1 MLNPTQYAKD
11 VLSGEV
17 VVGNYIINA
26 IKRNE
31 ADLKRKDIFFDSD
44 EGVKAL
50 QFISALQHT
59 KGKWKGDRFIPMP
72 WQQWLIYTLFGWK
85 RRNDA
90 GDVIRRFRTAYFEVA
105 RKGGKTALMSAAA
118 NYMFYA
124 DGEAGPEVYFGATTT
139 KQAKICFNESRAM
152 VLQNKILKSK
162 TKVYTHNMSLLNDPV
177 SKFEPTSREADNMD
191 GLNPSCA
198 IIDEYH
204 AHKTSDV
211 YDVFKSGMGSRQQPL
226 QLTITTAGF
235 NKGAPCYQL
244 RRTCI
249 DILNGVKKDD
259 SMFTMIF
266 APDEGDDWTLE
277 DTWKKANPSLG
288 ETISIDYLRAE
299 FTQAQNNVSEQVN
312 FKTKHLNLW
321 SETSS
326 TWIETS
332 KWDSAE
338 MKITDKELREM
349 DCYGGLDLASTRDLT
364 AFVLVFADG
373 ERIFIKPFFF
383 VPLDTIQA
391 RSKADGVAYNT
402 WEIEG
407 SLIGTPGNVV
417 DYEYIRQKINEL
429 GEIYKIK
436 SIAYDRW
443 NSSQLIIWLNDDGA
457 VMNPYAQSYSQLSTP
472 TKEIEKKLYNGDL
485 RHDGNPVMSWNISN
499 VEITMDSGGNI
510 KADKSKSEE
519 KIDGVVAL
527 AMGIGQM
534 LTERMGDEGDSIYET
549 RDIIML

>member
-510 KADKSKSEE
+510 KADKRKSEE

>member
-499 VEITMDSGGNI
+499 VEITMNSGGNI
-510 KADKSKSEE
+510 KADKRKSEE